1 MIALCERDII
11 HCLCTGVALTHQ
23 QRVVAAVAWRY
34 VRSIKYALFYALLCL
49 ITELFYPYHSGLIH
63 RHWGN
68 LWLPQCQWSN
78 PEGYGLDYSHESTMI
93 KPKKRN
99 KAKCVF
105 CGTHCKTMFC
115 WLSPTVEADA
125 LARSSVGSIAD
136 YDPMN
141 NQYGSITGQRKSNP
155 GSYGAQE
162 YVDQVPMGQPR
173 RGREQLLG
181 MIDLCSSR
189 LFNLN
194 CLLYYFNCETRKYF
208 YVRLYY
214 CHRWASFGE
223 LMQGVNI
230 ACKWMKIFYL
240 LNNVSLKTNISTKTC
255 FF

>member
-1 MIALCERDII
+1 MGKIN
-11 HCLCTGVALTHQ
+11 HMN
-23 QRVVAAVAWRY
+23 
-34 VRSIKYALFYALLCL
+34 
-49 ITELFYPYHSGLIH
+49 P
-63 RHWGN
+63 
-68 LWLPQCQWSN
+68 LWM
-78 PEGYGLDYSHESTMI
+78 MI

-181 MIDLCSSR
+181 MIDLCGSR

-194 CLLYYFNCETRKYF
+194 CLLHFNCETRTVF
-208 YVRLYY
+208 YIWLYY
-214 CHRWASFGE
+214 C
-223 LMQGVNI
+223 Q
-230 ACKWMKIFYL
+230 
-240 LNNVSLKTNISTKTC
+240 SLSIIWGIDAGC
-255 FF
+255 